1 MKQTARSHAG
11 NERVRIQIVMVGELG
26 NTDSEAALVQKVIA
40 RDALA
45 LVVEPVRSSDSELSR
60 VISDARDR
68 GLPVVLIG
76 RPLDTSTSVESKAAG
91 PGNGSTGPR
100 APLVQVLPEPF
111 KSTAPGLVAAA
122 INNARNAKFTPESGA
137 FLMINTASDPL
148 AEDRAQALRD
158 ALHDVGITTIEE
170 VRFQG
175 DHTVAKEKLSAV
187 LPAHPKIGMVFSTDH
202 IGLASSFQLLEKVGE
217 QHMYVVAGYTGEE
230 SSVNMA
236 NNGEFAAAA
245 IFVPERLIRKAIAS
259 AASLARGEKLAER
272 VEVPVPLHVSPR
284 PRPRQPCT
292 GSWERPAPEIEDR
305 EEHT

>member
-100 APLVQVLPEPF
+100 APPSRSCPSRSRAQH
-111 KSTAPGLVAAA
+111 GLVAAA
-122 INNARNAKFTPESGA
+122 INNARNAKFTPESGE

-272 VEVPVPLHVSPR
+272 VEVPVPLHVSP
-284 PRPRQPCT
+284 PT
-292 GSWERPAPEIEDR
+292 AAAPTMYR
-305 EEHT
+305 LMGAARTRN